1 MNMPLSLLYLC
12 MLLSLFWQILVWL
25 KLAEIS
31 CFLHNVCLPTQITGN
46 LVMIIL
52 YAIVLAAAA
61 KMISGSF
68 LFLLLHL
75 YVPNLNTNHELLH
88 THTHAHMHMH
98 AHTHTHTH
106 THTHLHWHCRWYC
119 TQCTEPHPQATLS
132 YSGATL
138 VSWEEPGNVAMC
150 GWYWFT
156 LTHVHTVDGAEL
168 LLDLGLPAAIIGGVV
183 LPLLGAVPDAVMII
197 FSGIS
202 GDREEANKQI
212 SVGMG

>member
-106 THTHLHWHCRWYC
+106 THT
-119 TQCTEPHPQATLS
+119 
-132 YSGATL
+132 
-138 VSWEEPGNVAMC
+138 
-150 GWYWFT
+150 
-156 LTHVHTVDGAEL
+156 LTYIDTVDGTALNVLSHIPRL
-168 LLDLGLPAAIIGGVV
+168 LSAIPVQHWLAGRNVGTWPCVADTDLH
-183 LPLLGAVPDAVMII
+183 
-197 FSGIS
+197 
-202 GDREEANKQI
+202 
-212 SVGMG
+212 